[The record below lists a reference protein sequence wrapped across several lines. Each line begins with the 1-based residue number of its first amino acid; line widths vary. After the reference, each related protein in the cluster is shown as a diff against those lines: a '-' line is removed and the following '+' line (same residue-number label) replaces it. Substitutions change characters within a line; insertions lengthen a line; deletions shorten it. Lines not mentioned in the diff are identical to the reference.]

1 MISGFA
7 PIWTADCRALVLG
20 SMPSIKSLEEAQYY
34 AHPRNA
40 FWHIMCD
47 LLSGSYID
55 NYAARIRM
63 LTDNRIALWDVCKCC
78 ERQTSADSMIRSE
91 IPNDISALAGQMSL
105 SAVLLNGGTAA
116 ALYRRHI
123 HLPLPAFR
131 LPSTSPAYTLPYE
144 SKKEA
149 WREALISAGIIR
161 VYF

>member
-7 PIWTADCRALVLG
+7 PIWTADCRVLVLG

-40 FWHIMCD
+40 FWHIMCE
-47 LLSGSYID
+47 LLSGTYID
-55 NYAARIRM
+55 DYAARGKM
-63 LTDNRIALWDVCKCC
+63 LTDNGIALWDVCKCC

-91 IPNDISALAGQMSL
+91 VPNDIAALSKQMNL

-116 ALYRRHI
+116 ALYKKHI
-123 HLPLPAFR
+123 HLPLPALR
-131 LPSTSPAYTLPYE
+131 LPSTSPAYTLSYE

-149 WREALISAGIIR
+149 WRDALISVGIIN
-161 VYF
+161 